1 MEINNSLHLSIKR
14 LPIFVFF
21 CLICGMVHAENTPW
35 EGGIATTIINE
46 GGNNGQD
53 TDHPILIATAGE
65 LAYLAQQTNSG
76 GEELKLT
83 NGDEISEYTNFQG
96 LYFQLTEDID
106 LNNKEWLLI
115 GSSADVAFKGNFDG
129 NNKTISNL
137 YINTST
143 YDYAGVF
150 GYIDNSTIQNLHV
163 TISEQGIT
171 ATGYNAYVGGIAGY
185 MHQSN
190 IQNCDVTGG
199 SITGKAFSTSGTIVG
214 GIAGTNY
221 GGSIDQCFTTVNVNA
236 DGMSCSAGGIAG
248 YNDEQRTSETSISNC
263 FSTGIITAT
272 SSNQDDYAGGI
283 AGKNN
288 AASITDCHAIGEVTA
303 TECAGGIAGVNQNGG
318 SITSCYT
325 APAKNKKSTQKVI
338 IYSKQYAENIA
349 RYKSNNISFYLS
361 AITIKA
367 TGSSGSA
374 GGIVGYNYSI
384 ITNCY
389 SSIDIIGANVGGIT
403 GASYSTSPFPL
414 ITYCYS
420 TSKVTGS
427 DFIGGIAGY
436 NMGNSAIKHCLAL
449 NISGI
454 ENNAD
459 ASKGRITG
467 YNNSTLNS
475 NFASPLIEGEWDATT
490 LNGEDGQ
497 DLTSD
502 NFTTGNG
509 NAFEDWDSDIW
520 DNLDGDKLPIL
531 KNVGSNQPE
540 VFRTHFILFTIH
552 YDQPANGTIY
562 VKYTDSSGNEHDVP
576 SGTAVSGL
584 GDIVITAV
592 PNNEYELKELT
603 VNDNPFKSGDTYTV
617 TGDVKISA
625 SFDVKPTPP
634 DPDPVIPDPDPTPT
648 VFHSVTLPQVEGATT
663 DPIAGIYE
671 VEAWSSF
678 RFYLTLDKEYDLSEP
693 VVTTDRGETI
703 TPRNSDGAYIIK
715 YIRQPVEIYIDNI
728 VKNPDPVANETIKT
742 DQSKVWTEG
751 GCLHIISATTG
762 QLYIYTVEGRLQKK
776 QPVITGETVTIPL
789 PEGFYIIRINNEQF
803 KVII

>member
-21 CLICGMVHAENTPW
+21 CLICGLVHAENTPW
-35 EGGIATTIINE
+35 DGGIATTIINE
-46 GGNNGQD
+46 GGNNGLD
-53 TDHPILIATAGE
+53 TDHPILIATPEE

-76 GEELKLT
+76 GKELTLD
-83 NGDEISEYTNFQG
+83 NGEQISGKTNFKG
-96 LYFQLTEDID
+96 VYFKLTEDID
-106 LNNKEWLLI
+106 LNNEEWLLI
-115 GSSADVAFKGNFDG
+115 GSSSDIPFKGNFDG

-137 YINTST
+137 YINISI

-150 GYIDNSTIQNLHV
+150 GYIANSIIQNLHV

-171 ATGYNAYVGGIAGY
+171 ATGYSAYVGGIAGY
-185 MHQSN
+185 THESN

-199 SITGKAFSTSGTIVG
+199 LIKGETNSYSSTYTGGIVG
-214 GIAGTNY
+214 TNNN
-221 GGSIDQCFTTVNVNA
+221 ST
-236 DGMSCSAGGIAG
+236 
-248 YNDEQRTSETSISNC
+248 ISNC
-263 FSTGIITAT
+263 FATNDII
-272 SSNQDDYAGGI
+272 SMEPYHPQAGGI
-283 AGKNN
+283 VGYNTGYNALISDCYYRGTVTSTSSGTDGLAGG
-288 AASITDCHAIGEVTA
+288 ITGVNERGATVRNCYSCAQVTSPD
-303 TECAGGIAGVNQNGG
+303 CAGGIAAKNESGG
-318 SITSCYT
+318 IIDNCYT
-325 APAKNKKSTQKVI
+325 KKIET
-338 IYSKQYAENIA
+338 
-349 RYKSNNISFYLS
+349 KSNAFTP
-361 AITIKA
+361 TINAKY
-367 TGSSGSA
+367 S

-389 SSIDIIGANVGGIT
+389 SSVDVVGKNTGGIV
-403 GASYSTSPFPL
+403 GASSGNAPS
-414 ITYCYS
+414 ITYCYT

-427 DFIGGIAGY
+427 DFIGGIAGF
-436 NMGNSAIKHCLAL
+436 NMNSSTIEHCLAL

-454 ENNAD
+454 ENNAN

-467 YNNSTLNS
+467 YNNNTLNS
-475 NFASPLIEGEWDATT
+475 NFASPLIEGEWNATT
-490 LNGEDGQ
+490 PDGKDGEN
-497 DLTSD
+497 LTSD
-502 NFTTGNG
+502 NFTMGDG
-509 NAFEDWDSDIW
+509 NAFESWDSDIW

-531 KNVGSNQPE
+531 KNVGGNQPE

-552 YDQPANGTIY
+552 YDQPENGTIY

-592 PNNEYELKELT
+592 PNNGYELKELT
-603 VNDNPFKSGDTYTV
+603 VNDNPFNSGDIHIV
-617 TGDVKISA
+617 NGDVKISA
-625 SFDVKPTPP
+625 SFNVKPTPP

-648 VFHSVTLPQVEGATT
+648 VFHSVTLPAVEGATT

-678 RFYLTLDKEYDLSEP
+678 RFYLTLGKEYDLSEP

-703 TPRNSDGAYIIK
+703 TPRSSDGAYIIK

-742 DQSKVWTEG
+742 AQSKVWTKEG
-751 GCLHIISATTG
+751 YLHIISATTG
-762 QLYIYTVEGRLQKK
+762 QLYIYTVEGRQQKIY
-776 QPVITGETVTIPL
+776 PVTTGETITIPL
-789 PEGFYIIRINNEQF
+789 PEGFYIIRIGNEQF

>member
-1 MEINNSLHLSIKR
+1 MNMEINNSLHLSIKR

-35 EGGIATTIINE
+35 DGVVATTIINE

-53 TDHPILIATAGE
+53 TDHPILIATAEE

-76 GEELKLT
+76 GEELELT
-83 NGDEISEYTNFQG
+83 NGGKITGSKNFQN

-106 LNNKEWLLI
+106 LNNKKWLLI
-115 GSSADVAFKGNFDG
+115 GSGVDVPFKGNFDG

-171 ATGYNAYVGGIAGY
+171 ATGYSAYVGGIAGY
-185 MHQSN
+185 THESN

-199 SITGKAFSTSGTIVG
+199 LIRGETTNYSNTYTG
-214 GIAGTNY
+214 GIVGTNY
-221 GGSIDQCFTTVNVNA
+221 NST
-236 DGMSCSAGGIAG
+236 
-248 YNDEQRTSETSISNC
+248 ISNC
-263 FSTGIITAT
+263 F
-272 SSNQDDYAGGI
+272 
-283 AGKNN
+283 
-288 AASITDCHAIGEVTA
+288 VT
-303 TECAGGIAGVNQNGG
+303 ND
-318 SITSCYT
+318 ITSTEPYH
-325 APAKNKKSTQKVI
+325 PQ
-338 IYSKQYAENIA
+338 
-349 RYKSNNISFYLS
+349 
-361 AITIKA
+361 
-367 TGSSGSA
+367 A
-374 GGIVGYNYSI
+374 GGIVGYNSGYNALISDCYYLGTVTSTSSGTDGLAGGITGVNERGATVRNCYSCAQVTSPDCAGGIAAKNESGGTIENCYTKKIETKSDAFTPTIDAKYSGGIVGYNHSI

-389 SSIDIIGANVGGIT
+389 SSVDVVGKNAGGIV
-403 GASYSTSPFPL
+403 GASSGNAPS
-414 ITYCYS
+414 ITYCYT

-427 DFIGGIAGY
+427 DFIGGIAGF
-436 NMGNSAIKHCLAL
+436 NMNSSTIEHCLAL

-520 DNLDGDKLPIL
+520 DDLDGDKLPIL

-693 VVTTDRGETI
+693 VVATDRGETI

-715 YIRQPVEIYIDNI
+715 YIRQPIEIYIDNI

-762 QLYIYTVEGRLQKK
+762 QLYIYTVEGKLQKK

-789 PEGFYIIRINNEQF
+789 PEGFYIVRINNEQF